1 MRYLILA
8 VMFAGSAM
16 LTGCFNDNN
25 SFDSRDNV
33 NNDVAADQA
42 KAKLA
47 VSRTTAVIEASNN
60 VNVDEPQDI
69 DRIMLPE
76 ANLAEPV
83 PITGANASL

>member
-8 VMFAGSAM
+8 VMFVGSAT

-33 NNDVAADQA
+33 NDDVAADQA
-42 KAKLA
+42 KAKSA
-47 VSRTTAVIEASNN
+47 VSRTDAVIGASNN
-60 VNVDEPQDI
+60 LNNDEPQDI

-76 ANLAEPV
+76 ANIAEPV
-83 PITGANASL
+83 AINGANASL